1 MKVSQIVQVYFMTM
15 QSWFKLLQ
23 LIFLVSIQGQIQT
36 FSKRGQHEVKICR
49 YKWIHLQCAKHTL
62 KCKV

>member
-36 FSKRGQHEVKICR
+36 LVNGVNMKLRFVGVSGFTCSVQS
-49 YKWIHLQCAKHTL
+49 TL
-62 KCKV
+62 